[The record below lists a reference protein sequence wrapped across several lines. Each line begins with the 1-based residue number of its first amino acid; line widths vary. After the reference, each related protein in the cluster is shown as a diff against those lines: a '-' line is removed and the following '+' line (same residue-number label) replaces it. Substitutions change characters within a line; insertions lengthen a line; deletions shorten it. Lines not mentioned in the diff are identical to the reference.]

1 MLARTGFLEHARR
14 DPPKR
19 PVHERVNDYRE
30 VYLPLP
36 VNTLQEQ
43 AGRCMDCG
51 VAFCHHGCPLGNL
64 IPEWND
70 LVGRDEWQQASFR
83 LHLTN
88 NFPEFTGRLCPAPCE
103 PACVLAVNDDPVT
116 IKQIENAII
125 ERAFEDGWV
134 RAEPPAHRTGKRV
147 AVVGSGPAGLAAAQQ
162 LNSAGHLVTV
172 YEKSDR
178 IGGLLRYGIPDFKME
193 KWVIDRRLGLLE
205 AEGIVFETGY
215 DIGSAITV
223 EELRERCQAIILA
236 VGADD
241 ARDIDVPGRRLDGVY
256 LAMDYLTQQNR
267 RVAGDRF
274 RRDEPQI
281 TAAHKRVVII
291 GGGDTGADCLG
302 NVIRERCASVQQL
315 YIYPQPPDAR
325 PAANPW
331 PEWPLILHTYPAHEE
346 GGARDFGIMVTRFTG
361 DSGAVQEVHTV
372 RVEPRYHDGA
382 REFIPVPGSE
392 AIIAADLVL
401 LAIGF
406 AGPSPSPLLEGLGV
420 PRDHRHNLLADTT
433 FATPVPG
440 IFVAGDACRGASL
453 IVWAIADG
461 RIAARSCDRYL
472 MGSTQLA

>member
-134 RAEPPAHRTGKRV
+134 RAEPPAHRTAKRV

-193 KWVIDRRLGLLE
+193 KWVIDRRLALLE

-215 DIGSAITV
+215 DIGSDINV
-223 EELRERCQAIILA
+223 DQLREQSDAIVLA
-236 VGADD
+236 VGADK
-241 ARDIDVPGRRLDGVY
+241 ARDIDVPGRRLGGVH
-256 LAMDYLTQQNR
+256 LAMDYLVQQNR

-274 RRDEPQI
+274 GSEEPQI
-281 TAAHKRVVII
+281 SAAGKHVVIV

-302 NVIRERCASVQQL
+302 NVIREQCASVQQL
-315 YIYPQPPDAR
+315 YIYPQPPDMR
-325 PAANPW
+325 PAGNPW
-331 PEWPLILHTYPAHEE
+331 PDWPLILHTYPAHEE
-346 GGARDFGIMVTRFTG
+346 GGARDFAIMVTALTG
-361 DSGAVQEVHTV
+361 EFDSVQQVHTV

-382 REFIPVPGSE
+382 REFVPIAGTE
-392 AIIAADLVL
+392 TAIDAELVL

-406 AGPSPSPLLEGLGV
+406 DGPETSPLLDGLGV
-420 PRDHRHNLLADTT
+420 ERDIRHNVVADTA
-433 FATPVPG
+433 FATLVPG
-440 IFVAGDACRGASL
+440 VFVAGDAYRGASL

-461 RIAARSCDRYL
+461 RNAARSCDRYL
-472 MGSTQLA
+472 MGSTQLT